1 MSLQIVFNQ
10 IPEFLVITY
19 AHHITVDN
27 LLNMF
32 EVSGKLKKFER
43 FSLSKISS
51 SFHLNKVDPRNIFST
66 ATGNAKTAKYP

>member
-1 MSLQIVFNQ
+1 MSVRIVFNQ

-43 FSLSKISS
+43 FSLSS
-51 SFHLNKVDPRNIFST
+51 SFHLNKVDQEIF
-66 ATGNAKTAKYP
+66 